1 MIFGFIVCHKE
12 SREIT
17 NMKEVWV
24 IYEED
29 GLNPNYKTFRIYDD
43 EAIAL
48 ESYMS
53 LVEEDLYIGFY
64 LMTQD
69 ELEFRPVEEIAKDIK
84 INDTIYR
91 VTKGQTYSITQNEFY
106 RKVKD

>member
-1 MIFGFIVCHKE
+1 M
-12 SREIT
+12 
-17 NMKEVWV
+17 NKEVWV

-43 EAIAL
+43 ETIAL

-53 LVEEDLYIGFY
+53 LVEEDLYVGFY

-69 ELEFRPVEEIAKDIK
+69 ELEFRPVEELAKDMK

-91 VTKGQTYSITQNEFY
+91 VVKCPMYSSTKNKSYIYKKQ
-106 RKVKD
+106 

>member
-1 MIFGFIVCHKE
+1 
-12 SREIT
+12 
-17 NMKEVWV
+17 MKEVWV

-43 EAIAL
+43 ETIAL

-84 INDTIYR
+84 INDTMYR
-91 VTKGQTYSITQNEFY
+91 VTKGQMYSVPQNESY
-106 RKVKD
+106 RKVKG

>member
-1 MIFGFIVCHKE
+1 M
-12 SREIT
+12 
-17 NMKEVWV
+17 NKEVWV

-43 EAIAL
+43 ETIAL

-69 ELEFRPVEEIAKDIK
+69 ELEFRPVEELAKDIQL
-84 INDTIYR
+84 NDTIYR
-91 VTKGQTYSITQNEFY
+91 VAKCPMYSSTKNEFY
-106 RKVKD
+106 TYKSRKQEGVI

>member
-1 MIFGFIVCHKE
+1 M
-12 SREIT
+12 
-17 NMKEVWV
+17 NKEVWV

-29 GLNPNYKTFRIYDD
+29 GLNPNYKTLRIYND
-43 EAIAL
+43 ETIAL
-48 ESYMS
+48 ESFMS

-69 ELEFRPVEEIAKDIK
+69 EFECRSAEELAKDMK

-91 VTKGQTYSITQNEFY
+91 VAKCPMYSSTK
-106 RKVKD
+106 K

>member
-1 MIFGFIVCHKE
+1 M
-12 SREIT
+12 
-17 NMKEVWV
+17 NKEVWV

-29 GLNPNYKTFRIYDD
+29 GLNPNYETFRIYDD
-43 EAIAL
+43 EIIAL

-53 LVEEDLYIGFY
+53 LVEEDLYVGFY

-69 ELEFRPVEEIAKDIK
+69 ELEFRPVEELAKAMK

-91 VTKGQTYSITQNEFY
+91 VAKCPMYSSTKHESYIY
-106 RKVKD
+106 KK

>member
-1 MIFGFIVCHKE
+1 
-12 SREIT
+12 
-17 NMKEVWV
+17 MKEVWV

-43 EAIAL
+43 ETIAL

-69 ELEFRPVEEIAKDIK
+69 ELECRPVKELAKAMK

-91 VTKGQTYSITQNEFY
+91 VAKCPMYSSTKNESY
-106 RKVKD
+106 IYKKQ

>member
-1 MIFGFIVCHKE
+1 MNIIK
-12 SREIT
+12 
-17 NMKEVWV
+17 MKEVWV

-43 EAIAL
+43 EIIAL

-69 ELEFRPVEEIAKDIK
+69 ELEFRPVEELAKDMK

-91 VTKGQTYSITQNEFY
+91 IAKCLMYSSTKNESY
-106 RKVKD
+106 

>member
-1 MIFGFIVCHKE
+1 M
-12 SREIT
+12 
-17 NMKEVWV
+17 NKEVWV

-29 GLNPNYKTFRIYDD
+29 GLNPNYETFRIYDD
-43 EAIAL
+43 ETIAL

-53 LVEEDLYIGFY
+53 LVEEDLYVGFY

-69 ELEFRPVEEIAKDIK
+69 ELEFRPVEELAKDMK

-91 VTKGQTYSITQNEFY
+91 VAKCPMYSSTKHESYIYKKQ
-106 RKVKD
+106 

>member
-1 MIFGFIVCHKE
+1 
-12 SREIT
+12 
-17 NMKEVWV
+17 MKEVWA

-29 GLNPNYKTFRIYDD
+29 NLNTLRIYDD
-43 EAIAL
+43 ETIAL
-48 ESYMS
+48 ESFMS

-69 ELEFRPVEEIAKDIK
+69 EFECRPVEELAKDMK

-91 VTKGQTYSITQNEFY
+91 AIKCPIYSNTKNESY
-106 RKVKD
+106 I